1 MQARTAER
9 ISRRAMTR
17 AGIALLGLA
26 IGLTAA
32 VLFPLVPL
40 PVGIAGWG
48 VAGLGMG
55 LAYTTLSLAVL
66 ELVEPGLEGEA
77 AASLNLA
84 SVLGSGLGAGIG
96 GALIALLQSQGETLA
111 NTLLVQYALMLAVG
125 ALAFWIARGLPSSFG
140 QSQ

>member
-1 MQARTAER
+1 
-9 ISRRAMTR
+9 MTR
-17 AGIALLGLA
+17 AGIVLLGVA
-26 IGLTAA
+26 FVLTAA
-32 VLFPLVPL
+32 VLFPHIPL

-84 SVLGSGLGAGIG
+84 SVLGSGVGAGIG
-96 GALIALLQSQGETLA
+96 GALIALLQSQGEPLA
-111 NTLLVQYALMLAVG
+111 NTLLVQYGLMLAVAVL
-125 ALAFWIARGLPSSFG
+125 ALWIGRGLPAMTHPPE
-140 QSQ
+140 